1 MSPITEAPK
10 ERSRLLKEEAF
21 TLSFLG
27 VLVLIVFFVVYL
39 CVAQAGRV
47 DGHILH
53 ACLLGFAQTLPN
65 HRGAM
70 ADVSSKHVH

>member
-1 MSPITEAPK
+1 MSRSTEPYN
-10 ERSRLLKEEAF
+10 AF
-21 TLSFLG
+21 FGTNTLW
-27 VLVLIVFFVVYL
+27 
-39 CVAQAGRV
+39 QAGPV